1 MINLGIEAVVN
12 GQKIALDVQPTE
24 RLTATLR
31 QRLGLTG
38 TKVGCDAG
46 DCGACSVLLDGEVVC
61 ACMVAASQ
69 IDGREVM
76 TAEALEND
84 DLGRRLQA
92 AFQRH
97 GAAQCGICT
106 PGMLI
111 SAFAAIRTGAD
122 LSEEA
127 VGDAL
132 GGVLCRCTGYRK
144 IIQAVIASTLEDV
157 SWKADEALSDVHA
170 DAAVGCSVPRVD
182 GIQKIDGR
190 ELFGADGIPENAL
203 SLKVI
208 RSPYHHARF
217 TFGDLQAFIEARP
230 GLERILTADDVPG
243 VNRHGVIPA
252 FVDQPVFAEG
262 RARFK
267 GEAVAAVL
275 GDPEAIERLK
285 VDDMPLTFE
294 ELPACLEMEAA
305 AEKGAT
311 AIHDER
317 PGNLLAAGKVLC
329 GDVEAG
335 FAKADVVLERHIETP
350 FIEHAYIEPEAG
362 FARRVGDRIEVQC
375 CTQAPYMNR
384 DALADIL
391 GIEAEQVRILP
402 TAVGGGFGSKL
413 DLSTQPYVALA
424 AWLTGKPVG
433 LVYSRPES
441 MMASTKRHPA
451 SINMRA
457 GVTREG
463 QITALTFDGRFDT
476 GAYASWGPTVAN
488 RVPVHAGGPYTL
500 PNYRAEARAIHTNGP
515 VAGAFRGFG
524 VPQAGIAQ
532 ETLYDQ
538 LADAIGMDRLAFRL
552 KNALDNNIPTVTGQS
567 FRDGVG
573 IKACLEALQ
582 PHWARACADKENVD
596 RGRGAAGVG
605 IACCWY
611 GCGNTALPNPSTIK
625 LGLRRDGSV
634 VLFQGAVD
642 IGQGSNTVIAQMAA
656 DALGL
661 PLDVFRLESADTD
674 QTPDAGKTSASRQT
688 FISGMAAK
696 RAGEALR
703 QDLLRHANAS
713 GEARLDL
720 QERVLR
726 VVEGDAIRE
735 VMLESLPVDEAG
747 FVALVEETFDPPTTP
762 LDDNGQGEPYA
773 LFGYGAQMVELMVDV
788 ELGTVSLTKV
798 TAAHD
803 VGRAINPQLVEGQVE
818 GGIAQGIGLALME
831 DYRPGRSE
839 NLHDYLIPTIGDVP
853 EVETIIVEEPAS
865 AGPYGAK
872 GLGEHVLIPTAP
884 AILNAIYDATGAVIE
899 ELPATP
905 DRVLAAIES
914 GPGANPQGPN
924 HEPG

>member
-1 MINLGIEAVVN
+1 
-12 GQKIALDVQPTE
+12 
-24 RLTATLR
+24 
-31 QRLGLTG
+31 
-38 TKVGCDAG
+38 
-46 DCGACSVLLDGEVVC
+46 
-61 ACMVAASQ
+61 
-69 IDGREVM
+69 
-76 TAEALEND
+76 
-84 DLGRRLQA
+84 
-92 AFQRH
+92 
-97 GAAQCGICT
+97 
-106 PGMLI
+106 
-111 SAFAAIRTGAD
+111 
-122 LSEEA
+122 
-127 VGDAL
+127 
-132 GGVLCRCTGYRK
+132 
-144 IIQAVIASTLEDV
+144 
-157 SWKADEALSDVHA
+157 
-170 DAAVGCSVPRVD
+170 
-182 GIQKIDGR
+182 
-190 ELFGADGIPENAL
+190 
-203 SLKVI
+203 
-208 RSPYHHARF
+208 
-217 TFGDLQAFIEARP
+217 
-230 GLERILTADDVPG
+230 
-243 VNRHGVIPA
+243 
-252 FVDQPVFAEG
+252 
-262 RARFK
+262 
-267 GEAVAAVL
+267 
-275 GDPEAIERLK
+275 
-285 VDDMPLTFE
+285 MPLTFE
-294 ELPACLEMEAA
+294 ELPACLEMAEAA
-305 AEKGAT
+305 KAGAP

-317 PGNLLAAGKVLC
+317 RGNLLAAGKVVC

-335 FAKADVVLERHIETP
+335 FAEADVVLERHIETP

-362 FARRVGDRIEVQC
+362 FAKRIGDRIEIQC

-391 GIEAEQVRILP
+391 GIDAEQVRILP

-451 SINMRA
+451 DIKMRA

-463 QITALTFDGRFDT
+463 QITALTFDGSFDT

-488 RVPVHAGGPYTL
+488 RVPVHAGGPYIL
-500 PNYRAEARAIHTNGP
+500 PNYRAHARAIHTNGP

-524 VPQAGIAQ
+524 VPQAAIAQ

-552 KNALDNNIPTVTGQS
+552 RNALDNNIPTVTGQS
-567 FRDGVG
+567 FQDGVG
-573 IKACLEALQ
+573 IKACLEALE
-582 PHWARACADKENVD
+582 PHWARAHADKEKVNQGHGV
-596 RGRGAAGVG
+596 AGVG

-625 LGLRRDGSV
+625 LGLHRDGSV
-634 VLFQGAVD
+634 LLFQGAVD

-656 DALGL
+656 EALGL

-713 GEARLDL
+713 GEGKLALAGPTL
-720 QERVLR
+720 QVHEAGLVRS
-726 VVEGDAIRE
+726 
-735 VMLESLPVDEAG
+735 LELENLPVDEAG
-747 FVALVEETFDPPTTP
+747 FVALVEETFDPPTTA
-762 LDDNGQGEPYA
+762 LDENGQGEPYA
-773 LFGYGAQMVELMVDV
+773 LFGYGAHLVELIVDV
-788 ELGTVSLTKV
+788 ELGTVRLTKI

-803 VGRAINPQLVEGQVE
+803 VGRAINPHLVEGQVE

-853 EVETIIVEEPAS
+853 KIETIIVEEPS
-865 AGPYGAK
+865 TAGPFGAK

-884 AILNAIYDATGAVIE
+884 AILNAIRDATGAIIDK
-899 ELPATP
+899 LPATP
-905 DRVLAAIES
+905 DRVLAAIQA
-914 GPGANPQGPN
+914 GPGSKPQGPN